1 MKANRKYEE
10 RKMNSR
16 TLRVLEYEK
25 IRDMLLEKVES
36 SLGRALAEKLEPSTH
51 METVMEWQKETSEAA
66 GILIQRGNVS
76 LGGVHD
82 LSYHVRRAEIGSY
95 LYPGQLLEVSDTLR
109 AARKLKTMFKE
120 SKEGEGKYPIMEGY
134 IGQISTM
141 KVIEDRIN
149 ECIIS
154 DEEISDHASPE
165 LRNIRRQME
174 SKHAAIR
181 NKLNSI
187 TSSSQMQKYL
197 QDAIVTQRQDRYVVP
212 VKQEHRGNVPG
223 LVHDQSSSGAT
234 LFVEPMAVVELNNE
248 LRELKIKEQIEIE
261 RILRELTALVGEKST
276 EIRCNQEVLKKL
288 DFIFAK
294 GKLSVKMRA
303 IEPKLNNRGYLR
315 IKNGRHPLL
324 DVKNVVPT
332 NIWNGDE
339 FSTLIITGPNTG
351 GKTVTLKTVGL
362 FTLMAQSGL
371 NVPADFG
378 TELSVFHQVFADI
391 GDEQSIEQSLS
402 TFSSHMTNIVEILGK
417 VEESSLILLDELG
430 AGTDPT
436 EGAAL
441 AIAILDH
448 LYGLGVRTI
457 ATTHY
462 TELKQYALTTKGVQN
477 ASVEFDVETLS
488 PTYKLLIGVPGKSNA
503 FEISKRLGLGG
514 YIIDK
519 AKESISNED
528 IAFEDLLTSIEKDKQ
543 KAEQERDNAIRL
555 KLAIQQQ
562 KEEYDRK
569 SEKLEKQREKLL
581 REAREEARRIL
592 REAKEDADQIIKEL
606 RTLSQEVEEKE
617 KNRRIEEARKGLR
630 DKLGQMDEG
639 LGLGVSLGV
648 NTKPPKQLRPG
659 DAVLIL
665 SLNQKGNVV
674 TVPDAN
680 GDLTVQVGIMKINV
694 NVENLRLD
702 REEKEKGKKT
712 GTGKIMKSKAEN
724 IKSSIDLRGQLLEE
738 ALLNTDKYLDD
749 AYLAGI
755 QEVTIIHGKGTGVL
769 KDGIKQLLRGHK
781 HVKSSREGAYG
792 EGGAGV
798 TVVELK

>member
-1 MKANRKYEE
+1 
-10 RKMNSR
+10 MNNR

-25 IRDMLLEKVES
+25 IRGMLLEKVES
-36 SLGRALAEKLEPSTH
+36 SLGRELAEKLEPSTNLGK
-51 METVMEWQKETSEAA
+51 VVEWQKETSEATS
-66 GILIQRGNVS
+66 ILIQRGNVS
-76 LGGVHD
+76 LGGIHD
-82 LSYHVRRAEIGSY
+82 LSYHVRRAEIGSF

-120 SKEGEGKYPIMEGY
+120 SKDGEGKYPIVEGY
-134 IGQISTM
+134 VGQISTM
-141 KVIEDRIN
+141 KTIEDRIN

-154 DEEISDHASPE
+154 DEEISDHASPV
-165 LRNIRRQME
+165 LKSIRRQME
-174 SKHAAIR
+174 SKQTAIR

-187 TSSSQMQKYL
+187 ISSSQTQKYL
-197 QDAIVTQRQDRYVVP
+197 QEAIVTQRQDRYVVP
-212 VKQEHRGNVPG
+212 VKQEHRGSVPG
-223 LVHDQSSSGAT
+223 LIHDQSSSGAT
-234 LFVEPMAVVELNNE
+234 LFVEPMVIVELNNE

-261 RILRELTALVGEKST
+261 RILRELTALVGEKNA
-276 EIRCNQEVLKKL
+276 EIRSNQEVLKKL

-294 GKLSVKMRA
+294 GRLSVKMRA
-303 IEPKLNNRGYLR
+303 VEPELNDKGYLR

-324 DVKNVVPT
+324 DEKNVVPT

-371 NVPADFG
+371 NVPADYG
-378 TELSVFHQVFADI
+378 TKLAIFSQVFADI

-402 TFSSHMTNIVEILGK
+402 TFSSHMTNIVEILGQ
-417 VEESSLILLDELG
+417 VEGNSLILLDELG

-448 LYGLGVRTI
+448 LYGLGVRSI

-462 TELKQYALTTKGVQN
+462 TELKQYALTTRGVQN

-503 FEISKRLGLGG
+503 FEISKRLGLGE

-528 IAFEDLLTSIEKDKQ
+528 IAFEDLLTTIEKDKQ
-543 KAEQERDNAIRL
+543 KAEQERESAIRL

-569 SEKLEKQREKLL
+569 NEKLEEQREKML
-581 REAREEARRIL
+581 REAREEARKIL

-630 DKLGQMDEG
+630 EKLGQMDEG
-639 LGLGVSLGV
+639 LGLGMSLGV
-648 NTKPPKQLRPG
+648 NTKPPKQLKPG
-659 DAVLIL
+659 DAVMIL
-665 SLNQKGNVV
+665 TLNQKGNVV
-674 TVPDAN
+674 TVPDAS
-680 GDLTVQVGIMKINV
+680 GDLIVQVGIMKVNV
-694 NVENLRLD
+694 NIENLRLD
-702 REEKEKGKKT
+702 KEEKEKGKKT
-712 GTGKIMKSKAEN
+712 GAGKIVKSKAEN

-755 QEVTIIHGKGTGVL
+755 QVVTIIHGKGTGVL

-781 HVKSSREGAYG
+781 HVKSFREGVHG

-798 TVVELK
+798 TVAELR

>member
-1 MKANRKYEE
+1 
-10 RKMNSR
+10 MNTR

-36 SLGRALAEKLEPSTH
+36 SLGRELAEKLEPSVNL
-51 METVMEWQKETSEAA
+51 ENVIEWQKETSEAA
-66 GILIQRGNVS
+66 SVLIQRGNVS

-82 LSYHVRRAEIGSY
+82 LSYHVRRAEIGSF

-109 AARKLKTMFKE
+109 AGRKLKTMFKE
-120 SKEGEGKYPIMEGY
+120 SKEGEGKYPIIEGY
-134 IGQISTM
+134 VGQISTM
-141 KVIEDRIN
+141 KNIEDRIN

-165 LRNIRRQME
+165 LRSIRRQME
-174 SKHAAIR
+174 SKHTAIR

-187 TSSSQMQKYL
+187 TSSSTMQKYL

-223 LVHDQSSSGAT
+223 LIHDQSSSGAT

-261 RILRELTALVGEKST
+261 RILRELTAFVGDKST
-276 EIRCNQEVLKKL
+276 EIRSNQEILKRL

-294 GKLSVKMRA
+294 GRLSVKMRA

-324 DVKNVVPT
+324 DEKKVVPT

-371 NVPADFG
+371 NVPGDFG
-378 TELSVFHQVFADI
+378 TELAIFNQVFADI

-402 TFSSHMTNIVEILGK
+402 TFSSHMTNIVEILGQ
-417 VEESSLILLDELG
+417 VEKNSLILLDELG

-448 LYGLGVRTI
+448 LYGLGVKTI

-503 FEISKRLGLGG
+503 FEISKRLGLGE

-528 IAFEDLLTSIEKDKQ
+528 IAFEDLLTTIEKDKQ

-569 SEKLEKQREKLL
+569 SEKLEEQREKTL

-592 REAKEDADQIIKEL
+592 KEAKEDADQIIKEL

-630 DKLGQMDEG
+630 EKLGQVDEG

-648 NTKPPKQLRPG
+648 NTKPPKQLKPG
-659 DAVLIL
+659 DTVMIL
-665 SLNQKGNVV
+665 TLNQKGNVV

-694 NVENLRLD
+694 NIENLRLD

-712 GTGKIMKSKAEN
+712 GTGKIVKSKAEN
-724 IKSSIDLRGQLLEE
+724 IRTSIDLRGQLLEE

-769 KDGIKQLLRGHK
+769 KDGIKQLLKGHK

>member
-1 MKANRKYEE
+1 
-10 RKMNSR
+10 MNSR